1 MSHTQNPEDIIL
13 TPWEQAL
20 EEAESISL
28 GKDPYDLMSMAKEVK
43 AWNHTYITI
52 PVSRSTL
59 GRIYEKAEK
68 AHKTTTKYLEE
79 VVECA

>member
-1 MSHTQNPEDIIL
+1 MSNTQDIIL

-20 EEAESISL
+20 EESESISL
-28 GKDPYDLMSMAKEVK
+28 TDDPYGLTTIAKEAK
-43 AWNHTYITI
+43 AGGHTYITI